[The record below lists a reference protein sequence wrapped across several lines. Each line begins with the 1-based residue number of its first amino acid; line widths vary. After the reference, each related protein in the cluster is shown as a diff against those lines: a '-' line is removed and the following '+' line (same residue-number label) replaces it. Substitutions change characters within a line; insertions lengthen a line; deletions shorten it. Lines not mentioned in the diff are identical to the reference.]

1 MSRIA
6 VTRGP
11 MHVSRLVTA
20 LLLGLACSA
29 AGAQAPASLTPL
41 KFRQSF
47 IPSEQY
53 IPEQVAIDKKMY
65 EAQGLRIEMLRSTG
79 GGGMAAS
86 LVAAGNDQLG
96 VAGAA
101 DVLIARGKG
110 LDIVAVGLNSPKDP
124 TGLFSLASNPIRN
137 VADIR
142 GKRIGAIAGSTAFA
156 LLQALLKSN
165 NLAEQDV
172 KLTLIGAGDLLS
184 SVMGQ
189 RVDAIAAFE
198 TTIVPAIRAAG
209 GEPVSLRLSDH
220 GLRVPGNVYI
230 ANGEFARANP
240 DAVARF
246 MAATI
251 RGWQDVQKDGA
262 KEGLALLIKAYP
274 ELASQQ
280 AFLAQRWEFREQNDY
295 NPSTKGKPLTAD
307 AFRFD
312 PRTLET
318 LNSALVGAGIV
329 KEGLDLQKAFSN
341 EFVDAAQR
349 LMK

>member
-1 MSRIA
+1 MIRIA
-6 VTRGP
+6 
-11 MHVSRLVTA
+11 RLMCA
-20 LLLGLACSA
+20 LLIAVFSIA
-29 AGAQAPASLTPL
+29 YAQTPMTI

-65 EAQGLRIEMLRSTG
+65 EARGLHVEMLRSTG

-86 LVAAGNDQLG
+86 LVAAGNDQIG
-96 VAGAA
+96 ITGAA

-124 TGLFSLASNPIRN
+124 TGLFSLASNPIGSII
-137 VADIR
+137 DIR
-142 GKRIGAIAGSTAFA
+142 GKRIGALAGSTSFG
-156 LLQALLKSN
+156 LLQAFLKTQGIS
-165 NLAEQDV
+165 EQDV
-172 KLTLIGAGDLLS
+172 KLVLIGAGDLIS
-184 SVMGQ
+184 SVISQ

-209 GEPVSLRLSDH
+209 ANPVSLRLSDH
-220 GLRVPGNVYI
+220 GLLVPGNVYI

-240 DAVARF
+240 DVVARF
-246 MAATI
+246 IAATI
-251 RGWQDVQKDGA
+251 QGWQDVQKDGA
-262 KEGLALLIKAYP
+262 KEGLALVVKAYP

-280 AFLAQRWEFREQNDY
+280 TFLAQRWEFREQNGY
-295 NPSTKGKPLTAD
+295 NPYRKGRPLVVD

-318 LNSALVGAGIV
+318 LDSALVSAGLV
-329 KEGLDLQKAFSN
+329 KPGLDLQKAFTN
-341 EFVDAAQR
+341 EYIEAAQR

>member
-1 MSRIA
+1 MGSTTKEVKMIRA
-6 VTRGP
+6 APLT
-11 MHVSRLVTA
+11 SA
-20 LLLGLACSA
+20 LLIVLLSTAH
-29 AGAQAPASLTPL
+29 AQAPMTI

-65 EAQGLRIEMLRSTG
+65 EARGLRVEMLRSAG
-79 GGGMAAS
+79 GGGMAAT
-86 LVAAGNDQLG
+86 LVAAGSDQFG
-96 VAGAA
+96 IAGAA

-110 LDIVAVGLNSPKDP
+110 LDIIAVGLNSPRDP
-124 TGLFSLASNPIRN
+124 TGLFSLASNPIRTI
-137 VADIR
+137 ADIR
-142 GKRIGAIAGSTAFA
+142 GKRIGAIAGSTSFG
-156 LLQALLKSN
+156 LLQAFLKMQGIS
-165 NLAEQDV
+165 EQDV
-172 KLTLIGAGDLLS
+172 KLVLIGAGDLIS
-184 SVMGQ
+184 SVISQ

-209 GEPVSLRLSDH
+209 ADPVSLRFFDH
-220 GLRVPGNVYI
+220 GLRVTGNVYI

-251 RGWQDVQKDGA
+251 QGWQDVQKDGA
-262 KEGLALLIKAYP
+262 KEGLALVVKAYP

-295 NPSTKGKPLTAD
+295 NPYSKGRPLVVD

-312 PRTLET
+312 PRTIET
-318 LNSALVGAGIV
+318 LNSALVSVDLV
-329 KEGLDLQKAFSN
+329 KPGLDLQRTFTN
-341 EFVDAAQR
+341 EYVEAAQR
-349 LMK
+349 MLK

>member
-1 MSRIA
+1 MTRTSRFVCALFLIGLFSSANAQSPMA
-6 VTRGP
+6 V
-11 MHVSRLVTA
+11 
-20 LLLGLACSA
+20 
-29 AGAQAPASLTPL
+29 

-53 IPEQVAIDKKMY
+53 IPEQVAIDKKYY
-65 EAQGLRIEMLRSTG
+65 EARGLRVEMLRSNTG
-79 GGGMAAS
+79 GANAAS
-86 LVAAGNDQLG
+86 LVAAGNDQFG

-101 DVLIARGKG
+101 DVIIARNKG
-110 LDIVAVGLNSPKDP
+110 LDLVAIGLNSPKDP
-124 TGLFSLASNPIRN
+124 TAIISLASNPIRTP
-137 VADIR
+137 AEIR

-156 LLQALLKSN
+156 LLQAFLKSQN
-165 NLAEQDV
+165 IAERDI
-172 KLTLIGAGDLLS
+172 KLVLIGGGDLLS

-189 RVDAIAAFE
+189 RVDAICAFE
-198 TTIVPAIRAAG
+198 TTNVPAIRAAG
-209 GEPVSLRLSDH
+209 GDPVSLRFTDH
-220 GLRVPGNVYI
+220 GLRGPGAIYM

-251 RGWQDVQKDGA
+251 RGWQDVQKDNA

-274 ELASQQ
+274 ELAPQQ
-280 AFLAQRWEFREQNDY
+280 AVLAQRWEFREQNDY
-295 NPSTKGKPLTAD
+295 NPYSKGKPLTAD

-312 PRTLET
+312 PRTVET
-318 LNSALVGAGIV
+318 LNSAMVGAGIV
-329 KEGLDLQKAFSN
+329 KEGIDLQKAFTN